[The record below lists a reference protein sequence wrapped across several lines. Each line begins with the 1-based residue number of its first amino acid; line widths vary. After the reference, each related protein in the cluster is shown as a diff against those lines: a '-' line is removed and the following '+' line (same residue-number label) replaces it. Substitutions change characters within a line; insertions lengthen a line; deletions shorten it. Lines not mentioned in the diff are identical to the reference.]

1 MGETKPYNTKKII
14 GYSLVA
20 TFFGILSIVFYVLSD
35 ENIVEQEQTIVVIDY
50 PDTEIKITN
59 NKDIANDTSHVL
71 STIANTIHKQEV
83 ILTDQLNGKYFIII
97 GTFRDKE
104 NAINLSNQMHEKG
117 HNSCQVIYN
126 GVSLYWVSFNSY
138 ENLTNAKK
146 DILNFNLDGWIKKI

>member
-1 MGETKPYNTKKII
+1 MGENKTYNTKKII
-14 GYSLVA
+14 GYSFVA

-35 ENIVEQEQTIVVIDY
+35 ENIVEKEQTTVVIDY

-71 STIANTIHKQEV
+71 STNDNTIHKQEV
-83 ILTDQLNGKYFIII
+83 VLTDQLNGKYFIII

-126 GVSLYWVSFNSY
+126 GISLYWVSFNYY